1 MTDLAA
7 EFETHRP
14 QLFGLAYRLLG
25 SASEAEDA
33 VQDAY
38 LRLHKADHAAIR
50 SMRAW
55 LTKAVT
61 NVCLNQLTSARARRE
76 SYAGPWLP
84 EAVFT
89 TDGALG
95 PPETAEQRDSVSIAL
110 LTLMERLTPAERA
123 AFVLREAFY
132 YSHGDIADI
141 LDTSEANV
149 RQLHRRARVRLD
161 QPVPRF
167 RPDPAHWRALVERF
181 LDAARGGDV
190 TGLAAM
196 LADNVSSTADGGGKV
211 GAARRTV
218 VGRAK
223 VARYLAGAFSRPIA
237 DVRLDFGGE
246 VNGEQAVLGFVGP
259 TLAGVLFFEITGGR
273 VTELRIVA
281 NPDKLRFLGAQL
293 SHPVGLSGS

>member
-14 QLFGLAYRLLG
+14 KLLGLAYRLLG

-38 LRLHKADHAAIR
+38 LRLHKADRAAIR
-50 SMRAW
+50 SLPTW

-61 NVCLNQLTSARARRE
+61 NLCLNELTSARSRRE

-84 EAVFT
+84 EAVCT
-89 TDGALG
+89 ADGALG
-95 PPETAEQRDSVSIAL
+95 PLETAEQRDSVSIAL
-110 LTLMERLTPAERA
+110 LTLMERLSPAERA
-123 AFVLREAFY
+123 AFVLREAFA
-132 YSHGDIADI
+132 YSHGDIAEI
-141 LDTSEANV
+141 LDTSVANA
-149 RQLHRRARVRLD
+149 RQLHHRARQRLG

-167 RPDPAHWRALVERF
+167 RPDPAHWRTLVERF

-211 GAARRTV
+211 SAARRTV

-223 VARYLAGAFSRPIA
+223 VARYLAGAFGRPIA
-237 DVRLDFGGE
+237 DVRLDFGAE
-246 VNGEQAVLGFVGP
+246 VNGEPAVLGFVGP
-259 TLAGVLFFEITGGR
+259 ALAGVLFFEITDDR
-273 VTELRIVA
+273 VTALRIAA
-281 NPDKLRFLGAQL
+281 NPDKLRFLGA
-293 SHPVGLSGS
+293 